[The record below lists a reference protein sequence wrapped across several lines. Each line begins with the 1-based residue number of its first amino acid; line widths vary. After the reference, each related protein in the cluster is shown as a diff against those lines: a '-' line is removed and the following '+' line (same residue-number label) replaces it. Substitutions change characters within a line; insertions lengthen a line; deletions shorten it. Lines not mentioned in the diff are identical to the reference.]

1 MQRHNEPMPKRY
13 FDLKDDMRIRGRWL
27 LGTPIDVQGREV
39 DDPWMF
45 YRGQRLSDLGPL
57 KLPVTVPGR
66 ALDFSLAAFA
76 APVVHARVAAVFSEL
91 APEEVQT
98 LPVEIEGQSD
108 QFFIL
113 VATKLIRCI
122 DEMAT
127 EEFEKW
133 TPEDGRP
140 EKVGKYRDI
149 WGMRI
154 DASQVGDAKVFRA
167 WGWPIVL
174 IVREE
179 IREALERIGATG
191 TAFEEV

>member
-1 MQRHNEPMPKRY
+1 MRRHNEPMPKRY
-13 FDLKDDMRIRGRWL
+13 FDLSDDMSIPGRWV
-27 LGTPIDVQGREV
+27 LGTPTDDQGREV
-39 DDPWMF
+39 EDPWMF
-45 YRGQRLSDLGPL
+45 YRGERLPNLGQL
-57 KLPVTVPGR
+57 KLPLDVPGK
-66 ALDFSLAAFA
+66 ALDFSLAAFE
-76 APVVHARVAAVFSEL
+76 APVVHARVASVLAEL

-108 QFFIL
+108 QYFIL

-149 WGMRI
+149 GGMRI
-154 DASQVGDAKVFRA
+154 DGSQVGDAKVFRA

-191 TAFEEV
+191 TTFEEV

>member
-1 MQRHNEPMPKRY
+1 MPKRY
-13 FDLKDDMRIRGRWL
+13 FDLKDEMRIRGRWL
-27 LGTPIDVQGREV
+27 LGTPTDVQGREV
-39 DDPWMF
+39 EDPWMF
-45 YRGQRLSDLGPL
+45 YRGQRLPDLGPL
-57 KLPVTVPGR
+57 KLPVTVPGK
-66 ALDFSLAAFA
+66 ALDFSRAAFA

-98 LPVEIEGQSD
+98 LPVEIEGQSE

-122 DEMAT
+122 DENAT

-140 EKVGKYRDI
+140 EKVGKYRDV

-191 TAFEEV
+191 TTFEEV